1 MFGLCKY
8 KNALGVPGK
17 GIHRFRIGNIAV
29 VDVALTFVLAYII
42 WVLIGKYNYWVI
54 LFFCFLAA
62 VILHRMFCVKTTVD
76 KFLFS

>member
-8 KNALGVPGK
+8 KNALGIPGK
-17 GIHRFRIGNIAV
+17 GIHRFRICNIAV

-42 WVLIGKYNYWVI
+42 WVLLEKYNYWTI
-54 LFFCFLAA
+54 LFFCFVAS

-76 KFLFS
+76 KFLFA